1 MRFLMIVC
9 LLPLLAG
16 CLAAQNQ
23 PSVNVKKDL
32 FHGREWNI
40 AILDLEYQPIVGKHQ
55 DALVV
60 AVSADAN
67 AGRTIASLLANE
79 MSGLDNVTIVERG
92 QVERVMEEQKLQ
104 LSGAV
109 SSASAVQIGEML
121 GADAVIVG
129 EVSDYL
135 NWTSLIGNGTTVSF
149 TIRMT
154 DVKTGK
160 VVFSS
165 SVSKVEHMV
174 VAFQNAQNLARQI
187 VSEIAQN

>member
-135 NWTSLIGNGTTVSF
+135 NWTSLIGNGTTVPF